1 MKSIP
6 KSKQLTALPGIQ
18 YAMQIKRFRIQ
29 RKLTQRKLA
38 ELIQVNI
45 GSITRWETRMGKPS
59 ASSWGR
65 LLAAELQ
72 GIEPVYNGQ
81 NGDVPDKRTKHLD
94 AKLNAAVRKYQEARD
109 CFLESI
115 EYIIDGRHD

>member
-29 RKLTQRKLA
+29 RKLTQGKLA
-38 ELIQVNI
+38 ELIHVNI
-45 GSITRWETRMGKPS
+45 GSITRWETGLGRPS
-59 ASSWGR
+59 ARSWG
-65 LLAAELQ
+65 LLLELQ

-81 NGDVPDKRTKHLD
+81 NGDVPDKQTKPLD
-94 AKLNAAVRKYQEARD
+94 AKLNAAVRQYQEARD

-115 EYIIDGRHD
+115 EYIIDGRQD